1 MNVFEKIIK
10 RLEKETDC
18 PNCSMYCADADMC
31 GFDEMRKQAIEIVNQ
46 VASEVGDGW
55 IPCSERLPDRIAPFQ
70 TSEYTVTMCFVKNGK
85 KGRPFTSH
93 ASFDFE
99 SDKWLVKDYE
109 VIAWREHIEPYKAES
124 EG

>member
-1 MNVFEKIIK
+1 MHEAFLKIVK
-10 RLEKETDC
+10 YLEIRSTENRAEGTT
-18 PNCSMYCADADMC
+18 YGEVTADAIDMC
-31 GFDEMRKQAIEIVNQ
+31 IDVIKLFVKEYNN
-46 VASEVGDGW
+46 GW
-55 IPCSERLPDRIAPFQ
+55 IPCSKRLPDRVAPFQ

-99 SDKWLVKDYE
+99 SDKWLVKDHE

-124 EG
+124 EE

>member
-1 MNVFEKIIK
+1 MQRAFDLIIERIK
-10 RLEKETDC
+10 EERLGGR
-18 PNCSMYCADADMC
+18 ADA
-31 GFDEMRKQAIEIVNQ
+31 GSKAIEIVNE
-46 VASEVGDGW
+46 VASEYGEGW
-55 IPCSERLPDRIAPFQ
+55 IPCSKRLPDRIAPFQ

-99 SDKWLVKDYE
+99 SDKWLVKDHE

-124 EG
+124 EE